1 MDRVTDG
8 VTMRRPRSLR
18 RDLALG
24 FGAGIVLTWLLALL
38 LGWTILRREIDE
50 VYDAALGRTAD
61 RILAIDDIQR
71 GTPRRG
77 DLVARMTGPDG
88 HVLFQS
94 RNADDAFRSATRDEG
109 FSEVGDMRVLTVKT
123 EEGVLLQVA
132 APLDERSGA
141 ARETLAGMLLP
152 SILLLPLGFLAVSWF
167 TRRRLSPVDD
177 LSREVAGRDARD
189 LRPLNLKDLP
199 IELEPI
205 REAVDQ
211 LMAQL
216 ETALAAERDFSSNA
230 AHELRTPIA
239 AMLAQTQRLIAEA
252 KTPEIRTRAEGIAT
266 SLRRLSRLSEK
277 LLDLARAEGMS
288 GRDHGLHDMVPVLQ
302 LVASDFGGELRL
314 ELAEGPVMVAMDI
327 DAFAVLARNLIENA
341 LVHGA
346 PPIAVRLSATSLTVE
361 NSGPPVAPEILAKL
375 TRRFERAGSQR
386 LGSGLGLA
394 IAETIARNA
403 DARLQLTSP
412 APGRID
418 GFVAEVVFRVA

>member
-1 MDRVTDG
+1 MDRVIYG
-8 VTMRRPRSLR
+8 GTMSRPRSLR

-61 RILAIDDIQR
+61 RLLAIEGIQR

-77 DLVARMTGPDG
+77 DLVARMIGPDG
-88 HVLFQS
+88 QVLFHS
-94 RNADDAFRSATRDEG
+94 RNADDALIAATREEG
-109 FSEVGDMRVLTVKT
+109 LADVGKMRVLTVET

-132 APLDERSGA
+132 APLDERSDA
-141 ARETLAGMLLP
+141 ARETLIGMLLP
-152 SILLLPLGFLAVSWF
+152 SILLLPLSFLAVGRF

-189 LRPLNLKDLP
+189 LRPLDLDDLP
-199 IELEPI
+199 VELEPI
-205 REAVDQ
+205 RAAVDQ

-216 ETALAAERDFSSNA
+216 ETALTAERDFSSNA

-239 AMLAQTQRLIAEA
+239 ATLAQTQRLIAEA
-252 KTPEIRTRAEGIAT
+252 DAPEIRSRAEGIAT

-288 GRDHGLHDMVPVLQ
+288 GRDHGLHDMAPVLR
-302 LVASDFGGELRL
+302 LVVADFGGDLRL
-314 ELAEGPVMVAMDI
+314 DLAEGPVMVAMDI

-341 LVHGA
+341 LLHGA
-346 PPIAVRLSATSLTVE
+346 PPVTVRLSETSLRVE
-361 NSGPPVAPEILAKL
+361 NSGPPVTPETLAKL
-375 TRRFERAGSQR
+375 TRRFERAGSQQ

-403 DARLQLTSP
+403 DAELQLSSP
-412 APGRID
+412 VPGRTD
-418 GFVAEVVFRVA
+418 GFAAEVVFRA